1 MTSTSFARLS
11 SLSLAALGLIL
22 SVAFTAA
29 PAMAQGTQAQRDAC
43 TGDAMRLCSEFI
55 PDAGRTGACL
65 NSKKAQLSPAC
76 RAVFLA
82 VQPPARRKPE
92 PSTRPRQRSRRRNR
106 TAGAEPLIFGCRPR
120 AGGDDR
126 SCGVAAYTPYS
137 DSTSMKP
144 TRPGVLPLKKMRFGL
159 VGSMSSRR
167 GSDSASGSGNSTH
180 SCVFGSKRAI
190 MST

>member
-11 SLSLAALGLIL
+11 SLSLAVLGLIL

-43 TGDAMRLCSEFI
+43 TGDAMRLCSQFI
-55 PDAGRTGACL
+55 PMPAVPALVSIPRRHSSVRPAARCL
-65 NSKKAQLSPAC
+65 G
-76 RAVFLA
+76 
-82 VQPPARRKPE
+82 VQPPARRRPE

-106 TAGAEPLIFGCRPR
+106 TAGAEPLIFCCRPR

-144 TRPGVLPLKKMRFGL
+144 IRPGVLPLKKMRFGL

>member
-43 TGDAMRLCSEFI
+43 TGDAMRLCSQFI

-76 RAVFLA
+76 RAVFGGA
-82 VQPPARRKPE
+82 SVRKAKVRTKHK
-92 PSTRPRQRSRRRNR
+92 TRVAKRKSRRR
-106 TAGAEPLIFGCRPR
+106 
-120 AGGDDR
+120 
-126 SCGVAAYTPYS
+126 S
-137 DSTSMKP
+137 
-144 TRPGVLPLKKMRFGL
+144 
-159 VGSMSSRR
+159 
-167 GSDSASGSGNSTH
+167 
-180 SCVFGSKRAI
+180 
-190 MST
+190 